1 MIGLLTFLLVVLAI
15 ALVVIVI
22 IQPDRSHGMAGSFG
36 GGAQA
41 AIFGVSDDGVNNI
54 SPFFRLTFSYCS
66 SLSDVFEHL
75 KFLSICLLR

>member
-36 GGAQA
+36 GGASA
-41 AIFGVSDDGVNNI
+41 TLFGVSEDGGPLARWTRYVAI
-54 SPFFRLTFSYCS
+54 L
-66 SLSDVFEHL
+66 
-75 KFLSICLLR
+75 FLVVAFVLYIVSMK